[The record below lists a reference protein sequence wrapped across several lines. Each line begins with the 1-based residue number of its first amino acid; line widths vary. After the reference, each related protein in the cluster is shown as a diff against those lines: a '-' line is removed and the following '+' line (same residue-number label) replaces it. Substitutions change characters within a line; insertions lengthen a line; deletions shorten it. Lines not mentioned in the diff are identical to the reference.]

1 MSLLLGRASVLLLR
15 YTHQTKI
22 RPAKRFVS
30 FTSFTSFT
38 SYTSFA
44 SSVMARHAINRN
56 FMLLMARNAETHRVI
71 HGTHR
76 NRLFRHIS
84 MARRA
89 IHSRANM
96 WRMIE
101 LHVRRG
107 LKPVNTLPRDVLS
120 LRLIRRDLLDFSIV
134 GINRRMARRAYG
146 DAWNRGVWPLVHADV
161 AERTLQPAR

>member
-1 MSLLLGRASVLLLR
+1 
-15 YTHQTKI
+15 
-22 RPAKRFVS
+22 
-30 FTSFTSFT
+30 
-38 SYTSFA
+38 
-44 SSVMARHAINRN
+44 
-56 FMLLMARNAETHRVI
+56 MLLMARNAETHRVI

-76 NRLFRHIS
+76 NRLLRHIS

-107 LKPVNTLPRDVLS
+107 LKPVNTLPRDVLP
-120 LRLIRRDLLDFSIV
+120 LGLIRRDLLDFSIV

-161 AERTLQPAR
+161 AECTLQSAR

>member
-1 MSLLLGRASVLLLR
+1 
-15 YTHQTKI
+15 
-22 RPAKRFVS
+22 
-30 FTSFTSFT
+30 
-38 SYTSFA
+38 
-44 SSVMARHAINRN
+44 
-56 FMLLMARNAETHRVI
+56 MARNAETHRVI

-76 NRLFRHIS
+76 NRLLRHIS

-89 IHSRANM
+89 IHSRPNM

-161 AERTLQPAR
+161 AERTLQPARQMNLVCKGNRLDNFRMNVEKFSNCVRRGAVGRRIHAGIFRRNGRWRRRLRVR